1 MPYCRLLRFFRKLG
15 LFPLLHRG
23 SYSLLSV
30 ANCHSLRRGMIAVC
44 FWLSSAVV
52 GTRDSRARCSFT
64 VVFRALVSLC
74 APFSAIVLSSFGRPQ
89 TTGGWHRV
97 RFLSYLLLDNL
108 RFSSRAIFQDR
119 LSVIWCDVTPLTF
132 LASWWG
138 FGNHDCTGHLLNYR
152 EPWSQCACRCPRYF
166 VWLLKKCAQLGS
178 GLTSTGVISR
188 ALVSVCAPSS
198 TFVKTSLISSSSS
211 NVAHQG
217 SYRNFYSLRID
228 SFRTDHRERERERVC
243 SSL

>member
-15 LFPLLHRG
+15 LFPLLHSD

-30 ANCHSLRRGMIAVC
+30 ANCHSLRRVMIAVC

-74 APFSAIVLSSFGRPQ
+74 APFSAIVLPSFGRPQ

-152 EPWSQCACRCPRYF
+152 DPWSQCACRCP
-166 VWLLKKCAQLGS
+166 
-178 GLTSTGVISR
+178 
-188 ALVSVCAPSS
+188 
-198 TFVKTSLISSSSS
+198 
-211 NVAHQG
+211 
-217 SYRNFYSLRID
+217 
-228 SFRTDHRERERERVC
+228 
-243 SSL
+243 